1 MMSELSPLIVIPASI
16 LMVASGLLVL
26 AASIGIVR
34 VRSFLQ
40 RTHFQA
46 IIYSLSLW
54 CLLLASLLLTFSLK
68 DRTFLH
74 EVLIG
79 VFIFISSPISSVL
92 LVRSYVL
99 REERARP
106 ASDAQSTQNAAVA
119 ADSVEESEAIA
130 ASDVKDIEAELESP
144 GDDPGEQTE
153 DSATDRPAEEVSP
166 EETAADEAERTDTSR
181 KESSAD
187 KEANAQASGEENTGE
202 KNAGDKNTGASKTP
216 RR

>member
-34 VRSFLQ
+34 VRSFLL

-54 CLLLASLLLTFSLK
+54 CLLLASLLLTFSLN

-106 ASDAQSTQNAAVA
+106 AVDGQSAQNVSVA
-119 ADSVEESEAIA
+119 ADSEEETEAIA

-153 DSATDRPAEEVSP
+153 DSATDRPAEEVSD
-166 EETAADEAERTDTSR
+166 EETAGEKAERTDTAR
-181 KESSAD
+181 KEDSAD
-187 KEANAQASGEENTGE
+187 KGGV
-202 KNAGDKNTGASKTP
+202 
-216 RR
+216 